1 MVQCGTVA
9 QAQQGSKIPTI
20 GFLVSGTP
28 SELSPRIDAFR
39 QGLRAL
45 GYVEGK
51 NIVIELRSWD
61 GKSDNQANLWPS

>member
-1 MVQCGTVA
+1 MTNVLRLIVIIATMVQCGTVA

-39 QGLRAL
+39 QGL
-45 GYVEGK
+45 
-51 NIVIELRSWD
+51 
-61 GKSDNQANLWPS
+61 